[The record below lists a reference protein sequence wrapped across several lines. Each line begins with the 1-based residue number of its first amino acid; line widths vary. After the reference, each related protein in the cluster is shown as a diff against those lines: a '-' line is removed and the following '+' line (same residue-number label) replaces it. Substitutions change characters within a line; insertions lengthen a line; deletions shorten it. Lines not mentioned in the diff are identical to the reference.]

1 MILKIKT
8 INDWTC
14 NVEGDLKCITE
25 HDLETLRYKNFSTNN
40 IEKLDNV
47 WIEPYSIDTI
57 NKIVDLYVFR

>member
-8 INDWTC
+8 INDWIC
-14 NVEGDLKCITE
+14 NVEGDLKCIAE

-40 IEKLDNV
+40 IEKLDNG
-47 WIEPYSIDTI
+47 WIEPYSIDII